1 MHTAASGAVDH
12 LAELYLIVED
22 EGQVL
27 GLGKVRE
34 NLSYLNGLKISEVRA
49 AVKGLLEEVSWEMVL
64 KIVKIVGITPL
75 LEAAEILNQNNR
87 IWQLGDATGIIEG
100 LRAVK
105 SPAELAKIELAA
117 GYVDEGMRAGIEA
130 IKIGNT
136 ENDIISAMMGHA
148 IAA

>member
-1 MHTAASGAVDH
+1 
-12 LAELYLIVED
+12 
-22 EGQVL
+22 
-27 GLGKVRE
+27 
-34 NLSYLNGLKISEVRA
+34 
-49 AVKGLLEEVSWEMVL
+49 MVL
-64 KIVKIVGITPL
+64 KIVKIGGITPL

-105 SPAELAKIELAA
+105 SSAELAKIELAA